1 MKNYFTR
8 VIALFVL
15 LSAFG
20 FVSNALAFEII
31 TKDDIKLGIIVEID
45 LIKTADN
52 AIILFDSSS
61 SMNKPFKDTG
71 MSRYDIAKKAL
82 IERNEYFPDLGYNFG
97 LYLYTPWK
105 DVYPVQKYDRDKFA
119 QALEALPPK
128 ATGITFLNEGLKK
141 LNTILKDLDG
151 RTAVFIFTDGSYTN
165 RGGGMKKP
173 SEYIIKMAEK
183 YNVYFYVV
191 STADD
196 YYSSDLFEKVKGHNS
211 FIRVIAFE
219 DFMNLHAYHSE
230 ALFTVKAT
238 KEIVTITDKKI
249 VGIKTQNFL
258 FDFNK
263 TDLSQDARDRLEIL
277 AAFLN
282 ENKNAYAAMAGHTDN
297 IGTQDYNLDL
307 SYRRVEGIA
316 NYLVENFNVN
326 RSQIVT
332 FWFGDLNPVADNSTK
347 EGRMQNRRVEILVGG
362 M

>member
-1 MKNYFTR
+1 MKSLFAR
-8 VIALFVL
+8 VFALIVL

-20 FVSNALAFEII
+20 LVSNALALEII
-31 TKDDIKLGIIVEID
+31 TKDDIKQGIIVNID

-52 AIILFDSSS
+52 AVILFDSSS
-61 SMNKPFKDTG
+61 TMNKPYKDTG

-82 IERNEYFPDLGYNFG
+82 MERNEYFPDLGYNFG

-105 DVYPVQKYDRDKFA
+105 EVYPVQKYDRDKFA

-128 ATGITFLNEGLKK
+128 ATGATFLTKGLKK
-141 LNTILKDLDG
+141 LDPILQGLDG

-173 SEYIIKMAEK
+173 SEYIINMAKK
-183 YNVYFYVV
+183 YNVYFYIV

-196 YYSSDLFEKVKGHNS
+196 YYSTDLFEKVKGHNS
-211 FIRVIAFE
+211 FARVIAFE
-219 DFMNLHAYHSE
+219 DFMNLTSYNSE

-238 KEIVTITDKKI
+238 KHIVTITDKKI

-263 TDLSQDARDRLEIL
+263 TDLSQDAKERLEIL

-307 SYRRVEGIA
+307 SYRRVESIA
-316 NYLVENFNVN
+316 GYLVENFNVD
-326 RSQIVT
+326 RSQLVT
-332 FWFGDLNPVADNSTK
+332 FWFGDLNPVVDNSTK

>member
-1 MKNYFTR
+1 MKNYFTKAF
-8 VIALFVL
+8 ALIVL

-20 FVSNALAFEII
+20 FISNALAFEII
-31 TKDDIKLGIIVEID
+31 TKEDIKQGIIVNID

-61 SMNKPFKDTG
+61 TMNKPFKDTG
-71 MSRYDIAKKAL
+71 MSRYDVAKKAL
-82 IERNEYFPDLGYNFG
+82 MERNEYFPDLGYNFG

-105 DVYPVQKYDRDKFA
+105 EVYPVQKYDRDNFA
-119 QALEALPPK
+119 KALGKLPPK
-128 ATGITFLNEGLKK
+128 ATGVTFLNEGLKK
-141 LNTILKDLDG
+141 LDPILQGLDG
-151 RTAVFIFTDGSYTN
+151 RSAVFIFTDGSYTN

-173 SEYIIKMAEK
+173 SEYLITMAKK
-183 YNVYFYVV
+183 YNVFFYIV

-196 YYSSDLFEKVKGHNS
+196 YYSSELFTKVKKYNS

-219 DFMNLHAYHSE
+219 DFMDLASYNSE

-238 KEIVTITDKKI
+238 KHIVTITDKKI

-263 TDLSQDARDRLEIL
+263 TDLSQNARDRLEIL

-282 ENKNAYAAMAGHTDN
+282 KNKNTYAAMAGHTDN
-297 IGTQDYNLDL
+297 VGTENYNIEL
-307 SYRRVEGIA
+307 SHRRVESIA
-316 NYLVENFNVN
+316 TYLVENFNVN
-326 RSQIVT
+326 RSQLVT